1 MRNSK
6 GTSESDQTTS
16 AREPTL
22 SRPGHVERRGTL
34 ARVAATVGPTIVGTC
49 ILIVAIEATLR
60 MAGFE
65 RPVPLGGDPFVN
77 LTPFFHTE
85 TAPDGTRVVRHGD
98 RTPFLAIKPANGFRV
113 FVLGESSVEGVPYGP
128 QYAFAAYL
136 ERRLRAALPQR
147 KVEVVN
153 CGVSAIGSW
162 HLRRIAREVV
172 AYQPDLVLVYAGHND
187 FMVRYVPEPSWV
199 VQHAAR
205 MRVLQLTATAGQ
217 RLRVWREGPLR
228 QGLATASAQP
238 FLLARLRATGA
249 STLTIA
255 ERRRIRHRFAD
266 DLRSIVTA
274 SRAAGAVPVV
284 ASLVQNLR
292 DWPPGGSRHAAALP
306 ARLLTRWN
314 RLVATGHR
322 RRAAGDCAGA
332 LAAYAAAARVDDQFA
347 ELHYWRARC
356 LEAVGA
362 WDRARVEYRRASDLD
377 AVPMGAP
384 TSLNH
389 VIRRTTESA
398 GGMFVPL
405 ARPFERASAHGI
417 PGDDV
422 FVDYVHPNLRGN
434 QRIAA
439 ILAGWLRMNGIPVA
453 PHEWTDGGYV
463 DPDPDALACADP
475 SIPAREHLIRAVCL
489 LLVGRADDA
498 VGRPPARD
506 CGRVRRE

>member
-1 MRNSK
+1 
-6 GTSESDQTTS
+6 
-16 AREPTL
+16 
-22 SRPGHVERRGTL
+22 VERRGTF
-34 ARVAATVGPTIVGTC
+34 ARVAATVGPTILGACV
-49 ILIVAIEATLR
+49 LIVAIEAALR
-60 MAGFE
+60 MASFE
-65 RPVPLGGDPFVN
+65 QPVPLGGDPFVN

-98 RTPFLAIKPANGFRV
+98 RSPFLAVKPANGFRV

-128 QYAFAAYL
+128 QYAFPAYL
-136 ERRLRAALPQR
+136 ERRLRAALPGR
-147 KVEVVN
+147 TVEVVN

-162 HLRRIAREVV
+162 HLLRIAREVL
-172 AYQPDLVLVYAGHND
+172 AYQPDLVMVYAGHND
-187 FMVRYVPEPSWV
+187 FMVRYVPEPSWL

-205 MRVLQLTATAGQ
+205 MRVLQVVATAGQ
-217 RLRVWREGPLR
+217 HLRAWREGPLR
-228 QGLATASAQP
+228 EGLATAAAQP

-255 ERRRIRHRFAD
+255 ERRLIRRRFAD
-266 DLRSIVTA
+266 DLRSIVA
-274 SRAAGAVPVV
+274 SSRAVGAVPVV

-292 DWPPGGSRHAAALP
+292 DWPPGGSRHAVALP
-306 ARLLTRWN
+306 AHMLARWD

-322 RRAAGDCAGA
+322 RRAAGDCPGA
-332 LAAYAAAARVDDQFA
+332 LGAYGAAARIDDAFA
-347 ELHYWRARC
+347 DLHYWRARC

-389 VIRRTTESA
+389 VIRRTTEAA
-398 GGMFVPL
+398 GGVFVPL
-405 ARPFERASAHGI
+405 AHPFERASPHGI

-439 ILAGWLRMNGIPVA
+439 ILAGWLKTKGIPL
-453 PHEWTDGGYV
+453 PPREWTDGGYV

-489 LLVGRADDA
+489 LLIGQTEEQVAQL
-498 VGRPPARD
+498 PARD
-506 CGRVRRE
+506 CGRRR